1 MSLSNFLKATGIAAL
16 ALISTSSPAAAQAE
30 HSVIELRQYTLY
42 PGQRDTLISLFDREF
57 VESQEALGIRIV
69 GQFRDLGHPDRYVW
83 LRSFADMPARAQ
95 GLNGFYFGP
104 VWQAHRDAAN
114 ATLADSDNVLLLKPL
129 WPGSGFKPDATPRAA
144 PGVNGA
150 GQGLIILKIQY
161 INADTEAHRLGD
173 LARRLTPVLAKAG
186 GPVAAW
192 LTTESSPNNFPR
204 LPVRQGERV
213 LVSVARFKDPSAY
226 DAYLARLAKS
236 PTFKALAAEA
246 EAISARPAEVLRLQP
261 TARSRLHG

>member
-1 MSLSNFLKATGIAAL
+1 MSFLKAAGAL
-16 ALISTSSPAAAQAE
+16 ALSLLTMFAASPAAAQAE

-42 PGQRDTLISLFDREF
+42 PGQRDTLIALFDREF
-57 VESQEALGIRIV
+57 VESQEALGMRIV
-69 GQFRDLGHPDRYVW
+69 GQFRDLDRPDMYVW

-104 VWQAHRDAAN
+104 VWQAHRNEAN

-129 WPGSGFKPDATPRAA
+129 WPGSGFKPDRTPRRP

-150 GQGLIILKIQY
+150 GQGLIVLKIQY
-161 INADTEAHRLGD
+161 LNAETEGARLSA
-173 LARRLTPVLAKAG
+173 LARELTPVLAKAG
-186 GPVAAW
+186 GSVEAW
-192 LTTESSPNNFPR
+192 LTTEPSPNNFPR
-204 LPVRQGERV
+204 LPIRQGERV
-213 LVSVARFKDPSAY
+213 LVSVMRFADQAAY
-226 DAYLARLAKS
+226 DAYRARLGKS
-236 PTFKALAAEA
+236 PAFKALAAEA